1 MRLQTTQVSSAS
13 LILVCFHMLT
23 HSFRVL
29 GGGGYTM
36 HGGFLMDRY
45 LGHSKPQRLKIWLPR
60 GHPRMLVF
68 TLRTITE
75 D

>member
-1 MRLQTTQVSSAS
+1 
-13 LILVCFHMLT
+13 
-23 HSFRVL
+23 
-29 GGGGYTM
+29 M
-36 HGGFLMDRY
+36 HAGFLMDRH

-75 D
+75 DG